1 MIYISVYCIAIKG
14 IIVHQQNSK
23 IANRPKRAPKLS
35 PEKRR
40 EQLIDC
46 AIEIYVNHGIEGA
59 RRSHVALK
67 AGVSVPTVYAY
78 FDTRESL
85 TEAVLKRVDTRIT
98 EIVWNAAA
106 EDELAF
112 DKILNVAR
120 AFSNTVELDSAIMKI
135 WLNWSTAFENA
146 TWTLY
151 EDLQSRVANLFC
163 EIIGGGQTSGELSPD
178 LDPEI
183 AAYIII
189 GGGQM
194 AAQMKLTSPAAIDIE
209 VFLHQLVAGALRTKE
224 ISKGGIL
231 V

>member
-1 MIYISVYCIAIKG
+1 VS
-14 IIVHQQNSK
+14 QQNLK
-23 IANRPKRAPKLS
+23 IANRSKRAPKLS

-46 AIEIYVNHGIEGA
+46 AMEIYVNHGIEGA

-85 TEAVLKRVDTRIT
+85 TEAVLELVDTRIT

-120 AFSNTVELDSAIMKI
+120 AFSNTVELDSKIMKI
-135 WLNWSTAFENA
+135 WLDWSTAFENA

-163 EIIGGGQTSGELSPD
+163 EIISVGQKSGELSPD

-183 AAYIII
+183 ASYIII

-194 AAQMKLTSPAAIDIE
+194 AAQMKLTTPAAIDIE
-209 VFLHQLVAGALRTKE
+209 VFLHQLVAGALQAKE
-224 ISKGGIL
+224 ISKDGI
-231 V
+231 

>member
-1 MIYISVYCIAIKG
+1 MS
-14 IIVHQQNSK
+14 QQNSK

-46 AIEIYVNHGIEGA
+46 AIEIYVNLGIEGA
-59 RRSHVALK
+59 RRSHVALR

-85 TEAVLKRVDTRIT
+85 TEAVLNRVESRIT

-135 WLNWSTAFENA
+135 WLDWSTAFENA

-151 EDLQSRVANLFC
+151 EDLQGRVANLFC

-209 VFLHQLVAGALRTKE
+209 VFLHQLVAGALQTKE

>member
-1 MIYISVYCIAIKG
+1 MSLR
-14 IIVHQQNSK
+14 NSK
-23 IANRPKRAPKLS
+23 IANRPRRAPKLS

-59 RRSHVALK
+59 RRSHVALR

-78 FDTRESL
+78 FDSRESL

-135 WLNWSTAFENA
+135 WLDWSTAFENA
-146 TWTLY
+146 TWALY

-163 EIIGGGQTSGELSPD
+163 EIIGVGQTSGELSPD

-209 VFLHQLVAGALRTKE
+209 VFLHQLVAGALRTK
-224 ISKGGIL
+224 KFL
-231 V
+231 RAVF

>member
-1 MIYISVYCIAIKG
+1 MS
-14 IIVHQQNSK
+14 QQNPK
-23 IANRPKRAPKLS
+23 IATRPTRAPKLS

-40 EQLIDC
+40 EHLINC
-46 AIEIYVNHGIEGA
+46 AIGIYVNHGIEGA

-78 FDTRESL
+78 FNTRESL
-85 TEAVLKRVDTRIT
+85 TEAVLQTVDARIT

-106 EDELAF
+106 EDGLAF

-120 AFSNTVELDSAIMKI
+120 AFSNTVEQDSAIMKI
-135 WLNWSTAFENA
+135 WLDWSTAFENA
-146 TWTLY
+146 TWPLY
-151 EDLQSRVANLFC
+151 EDLQKRVASLFC
-163 EIIGGGQTSGELSPD
+163 EIIRAGQKGGELSQN

-194 AAQMKLTSPAAIDIE
+194 AAQMKLPSPASINIE
-209 VFLHQLVAGALRTKE
+209 VFLHQLVAGALQTKE
-224 ISKGGIL
+224 ISKDGI
-231 V
+231 

>member
-1 MIYISVYCIAIKG
+1 MSR
-14 IIVHQQNSK
+14 QNSK
-23 IANRPKRAPKLS
+23 ITHRPKRAPKLS

-46 AIEIYVNHGIEGA
+46 AMDIYVNHGIEGA
-59 RRSHVALK
+59 RRSRVALR

-98 EIVWNAAA
+98 EIVWNAATA
-106 EDELAF
+106 DDLAF

-135 WLNWSTAFENA
+135 WLDWSTAFENA
-146 TWTLY
+146 AWPLY
-151 EDLQSRVANLFC
+151 EDLQKRVANLFC
-163 EIIGGGQTSGELSPD
+163 KIISNGQTSGELSPD

-194 AAQMKLTSPAAIDIE
+194 AGQMKLTSPAALDIE
-209 VFLHQLVAGALRTKE
+209 IFLHQLVAGALQTNE
-224 ISKGGIL
+224 ISKGEI
-231 V
+231 

>member
-1 MIYISVYCIAIKG
+1 MS
-14 IIVHQQNSK
+14 QQNPK
-23 IANRPKRAPKLS
+23 IATRSKRAPKLS

-40 EQLIDC
+40 EHLIDC
-46 AIEIYVNHGIEGA
+46 AIGIYVNYGIEGA

-78 FDTRESL
+78 FNTRESL
-85 TEAVLKRVDTRIT
+85 TEAVLQRVDARIT

-120 AFSNTVELDSAIMKI
+120 AFSNTVEQDSAIMKI
-135 WLNWSTAFENA
+135 WLDWSTAFENA
-146 TWTLY
+146 TWPLY
-151 EDLQSRVANLFC
+151 EALQKRVASLFC
-163 EIIGGGQTSGELSPD
+163 EIIRVGQKGGELSSN
-178 LDPEI
+178 LAPEI

-194 AAQMKLTSPAAIDIE
+194 AAQMKLTGPAAVNIE
-209 VFLHQLVAGALRTKE
+209 VFLHQLVAGALQTKE
-224 ISKGGIL
+224 ISKDGI
-231 V
+231 

>member
-1 MIYISVYCIAIKG
+1 MS
-14 IIVHQQNSK
+14 QQDAK
-23 IANRPKRAPKLS
+23 IADRPKRAPKLS
-35 PEKRR
+35 PERRR

-46 AIEIYVNHGIEGA
+46 AIEIYVTHGIEGA
-59 RRSHVALK
+59 RRSHVALR

-85 TEAVLKRVDTRIT
+85 AEAVLNRVDTRIT

-106 EDELAF
+106 EDGLAF
-112 DKILNVAR
+112 DKILSVAR
-120 AFSNTVELDSAIMKI
+120 AFSNTVEQDSAIMKI
-135 WLNWSTAFENA
+135 WLDWSTAFENS
-146 TWTLY
+146 TWKLY

-163 EIIGGGQTSGELSPD
+163 EIIGVGQTSGELSPD

-194 AAQMKLTSPAAIDIE
+194 AAQMKLTSAAALDIE
-209 VFLHQLVAGALRTKE
+209 VFLHQLVAGALQTNE
-224 ISKGGIL
+224 ISADEVL

>member
-1 MIYISVYCIAIKG
+1 MS
-14 IIVHQQNSK
+14 QQHSK
-23 IANRPKRAPKLS
+23 IADRPRRAPKLS

-46 AIEIYVNHGIEGA
+46 AIEIYANHGIEGA
-59 RRSHVALK
+59 RRSHVALR

-78 FDTRESL
+78 FDGRESL
-85 TEAVLKRVDTRIT
+85 TEAVLNRVESRIT

-106 EDELAF
+106 DDELAF

-135 WLNWSTAFENA
+135 WLDWSTAFENA

-224 ISKGGIL
+224 NSKGGIL

>member
-1 MIYISVYCIAIKG
+1 MS
-14 IIVHQQNSK
+14 QQNPK
-23 IANRPKRAPKLS
+23 IATRPTRAPKLS

-46 AIEIYVNHGIEGA
+46 EIEIDVNHGIEGA
-59 RRSHVALK
+59 RRSHVALR

-85 TEAVLKRVDTRIT
+85 TEAVLNRVEARIT
-98 EIVWNAAA
+98 EIVWKAAA
-106 EDELAF
+106 EDGLAF

-120 AFSNTVELDSAIMKI
+120 AFSNTVEQDSAIMKI
-135 WLNWSTAFENA
+135 WLDWSTAFENA

-151 EDLQSRVANLFC
+151 EDLQGRVAKLFC
-163 EIIGGGQTSGELSPD
+163 EIIGVGQTSGELSPN

-183 AAYIII
+183 AAFIII

-194 AAQMKLTSPAAIDIE
+194 AAQMKLTSPAALDIE

>member
-1 MIYISVYCIAIKG
+1 MS
-14 IIVHQQNSK
+14 QQDSK
-23 IANRPKRAPKLS
+23 IADRPKRAPKLS

-46 AIEIYVNHGIEGA
+46 AIEIYANHGIEGA
-59 RRSHVALK
+59 RRSHVALR

-78 FDTRESL
+78 FDGRESL
-85 TEAVLKRVDTRIT
+85 TEAVLNRVESRIT

-106 EDELAF
+106 EGGLAF

-120 AFSNTVELDSAIMKI
+120 AFSNTVERDSAIMKI
-135 WLNWSTAFENA
+135 WLDWSTAFENA
-146 TWTLY
+146 TWSLY
-151 EDLQSRVANLFC
+151 EDLQSKVANLFC
-163 EIIGGGQTSGELSPD
+163 EIMSNGQTSRELSPE

-209 VFLHQLVAGALRTKE
+209 VFLHQLVAGALQTNE
-224 ISKGGIL
+224 ISTGEIL

>member
-1 MIYISVYCIAIKG
+1 MS
-14 IIVHQQNSK
+14 QQNSK
-23 IANRPKRAPKLS
+23 IADRPKRAPKLS

-46 AIEIYVNHGIEGA
+46 AIEIYANYGIEGA
-59 RRSHVALK
+59 RRSHVALR

-78 FDTRESL
+78 FDGRESL
-85 TEAVLKRVDTRIT
+85 TEAVLNRVESRIV
-98 EIVWNAAA
+98 EIVWTAAA
-106 EDELAF
+106 EGGLAF

-120 AFSNTVELDSAIMKI
+120 AFSNTVERDSAIMKI
-135 WLNWSTAFENA
+135 WLDWSTAFENA
-146 TWTLY
+146 TWSLY
-151 EDLQSRVANLFC
+151 EDLQSKVANLFC
-163 EIIGGGQTSGELSPD
+163 EIISNGQTSRELSPE

-209 VFLHQLVAGALRTKE
+209 VFLHQLVAGALQTNE
-224 ISKGGIL
+224 ISTGEIL

>member
-1 MIYISVYCIAIKG
+1 MS
-14 IIVHQQNSK
+14 QQNSK
-23 IANRPKRAPKLS
+23 IADRPKRAPKLS

-59 RRSHVALK
+59 RRSHVALR

-85 TEAVLKRVDTRIT
+85 TEAVLNRVEARIT
-98 EIVWNAAA
+98 EIVWKAAA
-106 EDELAF
+106 EDGLAF

-120 AFSNTVELDSAIMKI
+120 AFSNTVEQDSAIMKI
-135 WLNWSTAFENA
+135 WLDWSTAFENA
-146 TWTLY
+146 TWKLY

-163 EIIGGGQTSGELSPD
+163 EIIGVGQTSGELSPN

-183 AAYIII
+183 AAFIII

-194 AAQMKLTSPAAIDIE
+194 AAQMKLTSPAALDIE
-209 VFLHQLVAGALRTKE
+209 VFLHQLVAGALQTNE
-224 ISKGGIL
+224 ISKGEIL
-231 V
+231 A

>member
-1 MIYISVYCIAIKG
+1 MS
-14 IIVHQQNSK
+14 QQNSK
-23 IANRPKRAPKLS
+23 IADRPKRAPKLS

-46 AIEIYVNHGIEGA
+46 AIEIYANYGIEGA
-59 RRSHVALK
+59 RRSHVALR

-78 FDTRESL
+78 FDGRESL
-85 TEAVLKRVDTRIT
+85 TEAVLNRVESRIV
-98 EIVWNAAA
+98 EIVWTAAA
-106 EDELAF
+106 EGGLAF

-120 AFSNTVELDSAIMKI
+120 AFSNTVERDSAIMKI
-135 WLNWSTAFENA
+135 WLDWSTAFENA
-146 TWTLY
+146 TWSLY
-151 EDLQSRVANLFC
+151 EDLQSKVANLFC
-163 EIIGGGQTSGELSPD
+163 EIISNGQTSRELSPE

-209 VFLHQLVAGALRTKE
+209 VFLHQLVAGALQTNE
-224 ISKGGIL
+224 ISIGEIL

>member
-1 MIYISVYCIAIKG
+1 MS
-14 IIVHQQNSK
+14 QQNLK

-59 RRSHVALK
+59 RRSNVALK

-85 TEAVLKRVDTRIT
+85 TEAVLNRVESHIT

-106 EDELAF
+106 EDEHAF

-120 AFSNTVELDSAIMKI
+120 AFSNTVELDPAIMKI
-135 WLNWSTAFENA
+135 WLDWSTAFENA
-146 TWTLY
+146 TWALY

-163 EIIGGGQTSGELSPD
+163 EIIGVGQTSGELSPD

-209 VFLHQLVAGALRTKE
+209 VFLHQLVAGALRAKE

>member
-1 MIYISVYCIAIKG
+1 
-14 IIVHQQNSK
+14 VHQQNSK
-23 IANRPKRAPKLS
+23 IANRPKRASKLS

>member
-1 MIYISVYCIAIKG
+1 MS
-14 IIVHQQNSK
+14 QQNSK
-23 IANRPKRAPKLS
+23 IPDRPKRAPKLS

-46 AIEIYVNHGIEGA
+46 AIEVYANHGIEGA
-59 RRSHVALK
+59 RRSHVALR

-78 FDTRESL
+78 FDGRESL
-85 TEAVLKRVDTRIT
+85 TAAVLNRVESRIT

-106 EDELAF
+106 EDGLAF

-120 AFSNTVELDSAIMKI
+120 AFSNTVELDTAIMKI
-135 WLNWSTAFENA
+135 WLDWSTTFGNA

-151 EDLQSRVANLFC
+151 EDLQSRVADLFC
-163 EIIGGGQTSGELSPD
+163 EIIGVGQTSRELSPD

-209 VFLHQLVAGALRTKE
+209 MFLHQLVAGALQTNE
-224 ISKGGIL
+224 ISTDEIL

>member
-1 MIYISVYCIAIKG
+1 MS
-14 IIVHQQNSK
+14 QQNPE
-23 IANRPKRAPKLS
+23 IASQPKRAPKLS

-46 AIEIYVNHGIEGA
+46 AIAIYVNHGIEGA
-59 RRSHVALK
+59 RRSHVALT

-85 TEAVLKRVDTRIT
+85 TEAVLDRVETRRT

-106 EDELAF
+106 EDGLAF
-112 DKILNVAR
+112 DKILSVAR
-120 AFSNTVELDSAIMKI
+120 AFSNTVEQDSAIMKI
-135 WLNWSTAFENA
+135 WLDWSTAFENA
-146 TWTLY
+146 TWPLY
-151 EDLQSRVANLFC
+151 EALQKRVANLFR
-163 EIIGGGQTSGELSPD
+163 EIIRVGQTSGELSPD

-194 AAQMKLTSPAAIDIE
+194 AAQMKLTSPAALDIE
-209 VFLHQLVAGALRTKE
+209 VFLHQLVAGALQTSE
-224 ISKGGIL
+224 ISNGEIL
-231 V
+231 A

>member
-1 MIYISVYCIAIKG
+1 LEF
-14 IIVHQQNSK
+14 IVSQQNSK
-23 IANRPKRAPKLS
+23 IADRPKRAPKLS

-46 AIEIYVNHGIEGA
+46 AIEIYANHGIEGA
-59 RRSHVALK
+59 RRSHVALR

-78 FDTRESL
+78 FDGRESL
-85 TEAVLKRVDTRIT
+85 TDAVLNRVESRIT

-106 EDELAF
+106 EGGLAF

-120 AFSNTVELDSAIMKI
+120 AFSNTVERDSAIMKI
-135 WLNWSTAFENA
+135 WLDWSTAFENA
-146 TWTLY
+146 TWSLY
-151 EDLQSRVANLFC
+151 EDLQSKVANLFC
-163 EIIGGGQTSGELSPD
+163 EIISNGQTSRELSPE

-209 VFLHQLVAGALRTKE
+209 VFLHQLVAGALQTNE
-224 ISKGGIL
+224 ISTGEIL

>member
-1 MIYISVYCIAIKG
+1 MS
-14 IIVHQQNSK
+14 QQNSK
-23 IANRPKRAPKLS
+23 IADRPKRAPKLS

-46 AIEIYVNHGIEGA
+46 AIEIYANHGIEGA
-59 RRSHVALK
+59 RRSHVALR

-85 TEAVLKRVDTRIT
+85 TEAVLKRVDTRIK

-106 EDELAF
+106 EDKLAF

-120 AFSNTVELDSAIMKI
+120 AFSNNVELDSAIMKI
-135 WLNWSTAFENA
+135 WLDWSTAFENA
-146 TWTLY
+146 TWTRY
-151 EDLQSRVANLFC
+151 EDLQRRVANLFC
-163 EIIGGGQTSGELSPD
+163 EIISVGQTSGELSPD
-178 LDPEI
+178 LGPEI

-194 AAQMKLTSPAAIDIE
+194 AAQMKLTSTAAIDIE
-209 VFLHQLVAGALRTKE
+209 VFLHQLVAGALQTNE
-224 ISKGGIL
+224 ISTGEIL

>member
-1 MIYISVYCIAIKG
+1 MVASG
-14 IIVHQQNSK
+14 EIIVSLRNSK
-23 IANRPKRAPKLS
+23 IANRPRRAPKLS

-59 RRSHVALK
+59 RRSHVALR

-78 FDTRESL
+78 FDSRESL

-135 WLNWSTAFENA
+135 WLDWSTAFENA
-146 TWTLY
+146 TWALY

-163 EIIGGGQTSGELSPD
+163 EIIGVGQTSGELSPN

-209 VFLHQLVAGALRTKE
+209 VFLHQLVAGALRTK
-224 ISKGGIL
+224 KFL
-231 V
+231 RAVF

>member
-1 MIYISVYCIAIKG
+1 M
-14 IIVHQQNSK
+14 HQQNSK

-40 EQLIDC
+40 EQIIDC
-46 AIEIYVNHGIEGA
+46 AMEIYVNHGIEGA

-151 EDLQSRVANLFC
+151 EDLQSKVANLFC

>member
-1 MIYISVYCIAIKG
+1 MLLSGPVFPFQLFMHISI
-14 IIVHQQNSK
+14 
-23 IANRPKRAPKLS
+23 
-35 PEKRR
+35 
-40 EQLIDC
+40 
-46 AIEIYVNHGIEGA
+46 
-59 RRSHVALK
+59 
-67 AGVSVPTVYAY
+67 
-78 FDTRESL
+78 RESL
-85 TEAVLKRVDTRIT
+85 TEAVLNRVESRIT

-135 WLNWSTAFENA
+135 WLDWSTAFENA

>member
-1 MIYISVYCIAIKG
+1 M
-14 IIVHQQNSK
+14 HQQNSK

-106 EDELAF
+106 KDELAF

-135 WLNWSTAFENA
+135 WMNWSTAFENA

>member
-1 MIYISVYCIAIKG
+1 MS
-14 IIVHQQNSK
+14 QQNPE
-23 IANRPKRAPKLS
+23 IASQPKRAPKLS

-59 RRSHVALK
+59 RRSHVALT
-67 AGVSVPTVYAY
+67 AGVSIPTVYAY

-85 TEAVLKRVDTRIT
+85 TEAVLDRVETRIT
-98 EIVWNAAA
+98 DIVWDAAA
-106 EDELAF
+106 EDGLAF

-120 AFSNTVELDSAIMKI
+120 AFSNTVEQDSAIMKI
-135 WLNWSTAFENA
+135 WLDWSTAFENA
-146 TWTLY
+146 TWPLY
-151 EDLQSRVANLFC
+151 EALQKRVANLFR
-163 EIIGGGQTSGELSPD
+163 EIIRVGQTSGELPPD

-194 AAQMKLTSPAAIDIE
+194 AAQMKLTSPAALDIE
-209 VFLHQLVAGALRTKE
+209 VFLHQLVAGVLQTSE
-224 ISKGGIL
+224 ISNGENL

>member
-1 MIYISVYCIAIKG
+1 M
-14 IIVHQQNSK
+14 HQQNSK

-40 EQLIDC
+40 EQIIDC

-151 EDLQSRVANLFC
+151 EDLQSKVANLFC

>member
-1 MIYISVYCIAIKG
+1 MS
-14 IIVHQQNSK
+14 QQNSK

-46 AIEIYVNHGIEGA
+46 AIEIYVNHGIGGA
-59 RRSHVALK
+59 RRSHVALR

-78 FDTRESL
+78 CDTRESL
-85 TEAVLKRVDTRIT
+85 TEAVLNRVESRIT

-120 AFSNTVELDSAIMKI
+120 TFSNTVELDSAIMKI
-135 WLNWSTAFENA
+135 WLVWSTAFENA

-163 EIIGGGQTSGELSPD
+163 EIIGVGQTCQELSPD

-183 AAYIII
+183 AAFIII

-209 VFLHQLVAGALRTKE
+209 VFLYQLVAGALQTNE
-224 ISKGGIL
+224 ISKGEIL
-231 V
+231 A